1 MSIHLAGLVGTAFG
15 FLFSAGLIKA
25 AALPAV
31 VVASRR
37 NGGFGER
44 LLRGT
49 RIYLQT
55 PRLRG
60 LLALHL
66 CAAAGGAMVFVNTI
80 VIVRNFLDGSE
91 QQVALALAT
100 FGGGSTLAALLL
112 PKALDRISDRCVM
125 LSAATMMV
133 LALLATAA
141 AWIALPSWRDWALL
155 LPAWGV
161 LGVAY
166 AGLVTPGGR
175 LIRRSAHEEDL
186 PAVFAAQFSFS
197 HICWLLAYPLAGWVG
212 LKFGL
217 GVALAALSCLAV
229 VGMLAAVR
237 SWPRDDQSVLVHEH
251 GDLPDDHAH
260 LRSYG
265 VAPHAH
271 PFVIDTLH
279 RRWPG

>member
-112 PKALDRISDRCVM
+112 PKVLDRISDRCVM

-141 AWIALPSWRDWALL
+141 AWIALPS
-155 LPAWGV
+155 
-161 LGVAY
+161 
-166 AGLVTPGGR
+166 
-175 LIRRSAHEEDL
+175 
-186 PAVFAAQFSFS
+186 
-197 HICWLLAYPLAGWVG
+197 
-212 LKFGL
+212 
-217 GVALAALSCLAV
+217 
-229 VGMLAAVR
+229 
-237 SWPRDDQSVLVHEH
+237 
-251 GDLPDDHAH
+251 
-260 LRSYG
+260 
-265 VAPHAH
+265 
-271 PFVIDTLH
+271 
-279 RRWPG
+279 